1 MPNKSIFSDSVNTL
15 MKGSKPL
22 DLVGFMQIL
31 FDKYEQ
37 AGIAKFSET
46 FVDRYLTQN
55 PMQMGLTAEALM
67 GHYNFRIMATVL
79 DSDSGVPLRGTKGF
93 SAWTESIP
101 RIGHKY
107 AMEAYKLRALYSMLE
122 SIRVADSA
130 KVNQLQQT
138 IFNNVQSA
146 YLGCKDTLDYILLQA
161 LSNEGV
167 ATFKPSINN
176 PSGIDCVIDYGM
188 PEENVKTAPKE
199 WTAANSAAGD
209 IDIFMELQDIV
220 SEMRDKGIDV
230 GEILVSP
237 EIYTFILRDKL
248 VRKVVLGSDKASA
261 MVTNDQL
268 SAALT
273 SYGIPQLTQIRKR
286 TAIEKDGKVEL
297 LNPWNGN
304 NVVFLPNGK
313 IGELQPAVEDSDL
326 IPEENVSYVN
336 SNDGIKVSMWAVGD
350 STGQTPTEYT
360 QAAGRVLP
368 IITEIKGIYTYKV
381 RTA

>member
-1 MPNKSIFSDSVNTL
+1 MPNKSIFSDSVNAL

-55 PMQMGLTAEALM
+55 PIQMGLTAEALM

-79 DSDSGVPLRGTKGF
+79 DSDSGVPLRGTQGF
-93 SAWTESIP
+93 SAWTQSIP

-107 AMEAYKLRALYSMLE
+107 PMEAYKLRALYSMLE
-122 SIRVADSA
+122 SIRVADTA

-138 IFNNVQSA
+138 IFNNVQTA
-146 YLGCKDTLDYILLQA
+146 YLGCKDTLDFILLQA

-167 ATFKPSINN
+167 ATFKPNVNN
-176 PSGIDCVIDYGM
+176 PEGIDCVIDYGM
-188 PEENVKTAPKE
+188 PSENVKTAPND
-199 WTAANSAAGD
+199 WSQANSSAGT

-220 SEMRDKGIDV
+220 NEMRDKGIDV
-230 GEILVSP
+230 SEILVSP
-237 EIYTFILRDKL
+237 EIYTFILRDKN
-248 VRKVVLGSDKASA
+248 VRKVVLGSDKSSA

-268 SAALT
+268 SAALA
-273 SYGIPQLTQIRKR
+273 SYDIPNLTQIRKR
-286 TAIEKDGKVEL
+286 TAIEKDGKTEL

-304 NVVFLPNGK
+304 NIVFLPSGK

-368 IITEIKGIYTYKV
+368 IITEIKGIYSYKV